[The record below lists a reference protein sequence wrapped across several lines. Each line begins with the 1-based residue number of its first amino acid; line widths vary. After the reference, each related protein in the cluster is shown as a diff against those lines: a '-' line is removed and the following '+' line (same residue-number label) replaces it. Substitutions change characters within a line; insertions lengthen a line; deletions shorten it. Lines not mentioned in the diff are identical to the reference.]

1 MGNQDFYSWLYDD
14 QRTAAAAAVAVAVAA
29 YADQKLKEKIEVA
42 ELLMRKMSQFQDQPS
57 TDHHLQEQEQEAQ
70 GNIHDPEPIQEK
82 GGDNHVDD
90 TVTSQDPGR
99 PSLGEL
105 SAVEENEGFRSPTS
119 IKHKIPAITECPP
132 APRKPTATRAIPMKR
147 RISKV
152 PRRLQFEEFEVLI
165 PPKILAS
172 LLSRLMKP
180 SRDERK

>member
-1 MGNQDFYSWLYDD
+1 
-14 QRTAAAAAVAVAVAA
+14 
-29 YADQKLKEKIEVA
+29 
-42 ELLMRKMSQFQDQPS
+42 MSQFQDQPS
-57 TDHHLQEQEQEAQ
+57 TDRHLQEQEQEQEAQ
-70 GNIHDPEPIQEK
+70 GNIHDPELIQEK

-90 TVTSQDPGR
+90 TVTSQEPGR

-172 LLSRLMKP
+172 LLSRLMKT